1 MRYEKDG
8 FDPIETSLPA
18 EGVRLRAEGWRPVAA
33 GVASHVE
40 TRPPFDEGG
49 SLPTG
54 VNSLVNESGS
64 PEPLVAAD
72 APTETPDDPE
82 AGSPKRRRS
91 K

>member
-33 GVASHVE
+33 ESPALTE
-40 TRPPFDEGG
+40 APPAFDRGG
-49 SLPTG
+49 YLPPGANT
-54 VNSLVNESGS
+54 VVNESDS
-64 PEPLVAAD
+64 PEPLVAD
-72 APTETPDDPE
+72 DTPTETPDDPE